1 MPQRLQLTID
11 AAGIAR
17 VELSRPEKRNALD
30 MTAFVEL
37 AETAA
42 LLAADPRVR
51 VVVLSGQG
59 PAFCAGIDL
68 SLFADPANLPVM
80 LQQRDEHGANA
91 AQRAAWAWHLLP
103 VPVLAAVHG
112 TAFGAG
118 LQLMSGADIRYVEPD
133 TRLSIMEMEYG
144 IVPDMAGSQLW
155 KTLVREDVVKELT
168 YTARI
173 FDGREA
179 HALGFASHLA
189 ADPLAAA
196 LQTAAAIATRSPD
209 AIRAAKRLF
218 NAQRSDSA
226 AEGLKREADEQLALL
241 FSANQLEA
249 VAAKMER
256 RAPRFTDP
264 AR

>member
-11 AAGIAR
+11 DKGIAH

-37 AETAA
+37 AEAA
-42 LLAADPRVR
+42 AQIGRDPRVR

-80 LQQRDEHGANA
+80 LEQRDEHGANA
-91 AQRAAWAWHLLP
+91 AQRAAWVWHVVP

-118 LQLMSGADIRYVEPD
+118 LQLMSGADIRYVAPD

-173 FDGREA
+173 FDGHEA
-179 HALGFASHLA
+179 QALGFATRVA

-196 LQTAAAIATRSPD
+196 LETAELIATRSPD

-218 NAQRSDSA
+218 NAQRSDDIAS
-226 AEGLKREADEQLALL
+226 GLRREADEQLGLL
-241 FSANQLEA
+241 FSPNQLEA
-249 VAAKMER
+249 VAARMQKR
-256 RAPRFTDP
+256 PPVFSDP
-264 AR
+264 V